1 MEVKLVARTLELFE
15 LYAREGRPLS
25 LTEISR
31 GLEVPMSSALALA
44 RTLAA
49 KGYLYETK
57 KRSGY
62 YPTRKMLLLCRAI
75 DAPDPILELVRP
87 ALEALRDRCNE
98 TVVLGRRQ
106 DLDVVYL
113 DVHQSREAI
122 RYNVSV
128 GAMRP
133 VTSNSIGKA
142 LFAMMS
148 PDEQMMLMERVQWNR
163 LTPRTIV
170 DAKQLLEDAAQVPA
184 RGWAA
189 NTGESVPDLAAIAMP
204 FHLAGEWYGVAIAGP
219 LERMEAHWASHV
231 EALSAAVADL
241 GNAVERQMQA

>member
-15 LYAREGRPLS
+15 LYARECRPLS

-31 GLEVPMSSALALA
+31 GLGIPMSSALALA
-44 RTLAA
+44 RTFTAN
-49 KGYLYETK
+49 GHLYETR

-75 DAPDPILELVRP
+75 DASDPILELVGP

-106 DLDVVYL
+106 DLDVVYI
-113 DVHQSREAI
+113 DVHHSRQAI
-122 RYNVSV
+122 RYNPSV
-128 GAMRP
+128 GELRP
-133 VTSNSIGKA
+133 LTSNSIGKA
-142 LFAMMS
+142 LFAVMS
-148 PDEQMMLMERVQWNR
+148 PEEQKKLVERMPWNR

-170 DAKQLLEDAAQVPA
+170 DSKRLLEDAAQVRA

-189 NTGESVPDLAAIAMP
+189 NIGESVRDLAAIAMP
-204 FHLAGEWYGVAIAGP
+204 FQLAGEWYGVSIVGP
-219 LERMEAHWASHV
+219 LERMESHWDSHL
-231 EALSAAVADL
+231 EALSAAIADL
-241 GNAVERQMQA
+241 GNAVERQGLA